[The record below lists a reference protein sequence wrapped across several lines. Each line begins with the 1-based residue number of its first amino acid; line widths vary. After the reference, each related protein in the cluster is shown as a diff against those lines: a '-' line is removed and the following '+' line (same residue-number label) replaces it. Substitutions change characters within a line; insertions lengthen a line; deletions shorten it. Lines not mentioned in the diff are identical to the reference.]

1 MSEEELLKKYI
12 EEKTIDKIFYKL
24 NENEQTII
32 KIKIKNSLD
41 FSFYKLRQAITRI
54 NKQFLKKGE

>member
-24 NENEQTII
+24 NENEQTIL
-32 KIKIKNSLD
+32 KIKIKSSLD
-41 FSFYKLRQAITRI
+41 FSFYKLRQACSRF